1 MLRVPMAAIRISDV
15 VGGGRAPDVRSN
27 TAPGVV
33 PLPIYRCGG
42 EGPRALRPVGCVGGS
57 DQLDED
63 RDIGCAAEMLE
74 LPRGSAGERGVVEVT
89 DCSQAAGRICL
100 LVWCELQT

>member
-1 MLRVPMAAIRISDV
+1 
-15 VGGGRAPDVRSN
+15 VRSN

-57 DQLDED
+57 DQED
-63 RDIGCAAEMLE
+63 RDIGCAAEIARATPGKCRRPGRGGGYRLFSGGRSH
-74 LPRGSAGERGVVEVT
+74 LPSGVV
-89 DCSQAAGRICL
+89 
-100 LVWCELQT
+100 

>member
-1 MLRVPMAAIRISDV
+1 M
-15 VGGGRAPDVRSN
+15 RST

-57 DQLDED
+57 DQALDED
-63 RDIGCAAEMLE
+63 RDIGCAAEIAGAT
-74 LPRGSAGERGVVEVT
+74 RGSAGDRPGRGGGYKLFFLFFRAVT
-89 DCSQAAGRICL
+89 NCFQSPFS
-100 LVWCELQT
+100 